1 MSSKL
6 PSTIL
11 IIAGL
16 GLIFLG
22 YQSSQEIGSQLSHAV
37 SGDFST
43 KTIGF
48 YIAGAVVFVIG
59 VKMNLKNK

>member
-6 PSTIL
+6 LSIIF

-22 YQSSQEIGSQLSHAV
+22 YQSSQEMGSQLSHAI

-43 KTIGF
+43 KTISF
-48 YIAGAVVFVIG
+48 YVAGAVAFVVGI
-59 VKMNLKNK
+59 KMNLKK